1 MTRLDCTFTEKGSGN
16 TAAVWFSDGNAK
28 TEISLFGMDS
38 TGLKPTIRGDWM
50 AAKWGVRRGFIK
62 LHIGVDAKTKKI
74 YAVVITDDK
83 CGDSPQFEELVEQA
97 FANAEK
103 TPNAIASADTTVAAD
118 GAYDTKKIRK
128 YCDDH
133 EICPLIPIRIDFAGN
148 ANGCMPRKKEGFRQ
162 LAGVEHIDKDA
173 EHMFADLTRDQKR
186 EHQREWRK
194 KAGYNNRWS
203 VETAFS
209 TFKRVLGE
217 CVHARKWENVKT
229 EIYGKVSLYNHMID
243 TAIDNGYGTPRI
255 VYPSGKPPPKMTRR
269 EKKQ

>member
-1 MTRLDCTFTEKGSGN
+1 MWACDT
-16 TAAVWFSDGNAK
+16 
-28 TEISLFGMDS
+28 
-38 TGLKPTIRGDWM
+38 
-50 AAKWGVRRGFIK
+50 
-62 LHIGVDAKTKKI
+62 KTKKI

-103 TPNAIASADTTVAAD
+103 SPTTVTSADTAVAAD
-118 GAYDTKKIRK
+118 GAYDTKKIRG

-186 EHQREWRK
+186 SLNIRR
-194 KAGYNNRWS
+194 S
-203 VETAFS
+203 
-209 TFKRVLGE
+209 GE
-217 CVHARKWENVKT
+217 RN
-229 EIYGKVSLYNHMID
+229 
-243 TAIDNGYGTPRI
+243 
-255 VYPSGKPPPKMTRR
+255 
-269 EKKQ
+269 

>member
-1 MTRLDCTFTEKGSGN
+1 
-16 TAAVWFSDGNAK
+16 
-28 TEISLFGMDS
+28 MDS

-83 CGDSPQFEELVEQA
+83 CGDSPQFKELVEQA

-103 TPNAIASADTTVAAD
+103 TPNAVTSADTAVAAD
-118 GAYDTKKIRK
+118 GAYDTKKIRG

-133 EICPLIPIRIDFAGN
+133 NICPLIPIRIDFAGN

-194 KAGYNNRWS
+194 KAALFCKSTVKPCHPLLERRVRGCVSPSDNRLCKTLQLPVS
-203 VETAFS
+203 YARGVS
-209 TFKRVLGE
+209 KQE
-217 CVHARKWENVKT
+217 CRRKACV
-229 EIYGKVSLYNHMID
+229 
-243 TAIDNGYGTPRI
+243 
-255 VYPSGKPPPKMTRR
+255 
-269 EKKQ
+269 

>member
-1 MTRLDCTFTEKGSGN
+1 M
-16 TAAVWFSDGNAK
+16 
-28 TEISLFGMDS
+28 
-38 TGLKPTIRGDWM
+38 
-50 AAKWGVRRGFIK
+50 RRGFIK
-62 LHIGVDAKTKKI
+62 LHVGVDTKTKKI

-83 CGDSPQFEELVEQA
+83 CGDSPQSEELVEQA

-103 TPNAIASADTTVAAD
+103 SPTTVTSADTAVAAD
-118 GAYDTKKIRK
+118 GAYDTRNIRK

-133 EICPLIPIRIDFAGN
+133 SICPLIPICIDFAGN
-148 ANGCMPRKKEGFRQ
+148 ANGCMPRKKKGFRQ

-186 EHQREWRK
+186 EHQKEWQK
-194 KAGYNNRWS
+194 ESGYNDRWS

-209 TFKRVLGE
+209 TFKRILGE
-217 CVHARKWENVKT
+217 CVYARKWENVKI

-255 VYPSGKPPPKMTRR
+255 VYRSERSAPKTTIQEER
-269 EKKQ
+269 Q